1 MLFKRSFPITRRSK
15 RQWFNTGVRVITDR
29 GHMNALG
36 INLSAGG
43 MGLFAVAHLTVGS
56 QIEVEFCPP
65 ESSEA
70 VRVEATI
77 RHRALYLYG
86 IEFLPHSDELRASTP
101 RHNPAHDSASCR

>member
-15 RQWFNTGVRVITDR
+15 RLWFNTNVRVFTDR

-43 MGLFAVAHLTVGS
+43 IGLFAVAHRAVGS
-56 QIEVEFCPP
+56 RVEVEFRPP

-70 VRVEATI
+70 VRIEATI

-86 IEFLPHSDELRASTP
+86 IEFLPHSGERRDSKP
-101 RHNPAHDSASCR
+101 RHNPAHDSAS